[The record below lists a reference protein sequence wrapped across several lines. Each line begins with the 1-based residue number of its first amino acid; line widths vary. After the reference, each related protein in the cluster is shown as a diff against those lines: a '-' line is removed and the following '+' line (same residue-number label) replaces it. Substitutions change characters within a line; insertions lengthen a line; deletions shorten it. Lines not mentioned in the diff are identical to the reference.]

1 MAKKDV
7 VVKANKVR
15 NWHKLGK
22 FIRLALLILLLLLII
37 IYIVL
42 KVLFND
48 GSFIVTLDRND
59 MLYSGLA
66 MYETLNDPTPKRR
79 LKAEELQ
86 FMDNI
91 SINWLPE
98 NITEGEGS
106 HNGKNYI
113 AYSFYMENQGDAV
126 LNYWYNVFMD
136 DVIKNADEALRIM
149 IIINDEATVYAK
161 GNSLNGEAEP
171 VYYVNNK
178 IKKKSIEKDEYTTKF
193 RNDKDGTIILGQRK
207 DMKAGDLDK
216 ITVVIWIEG
225 DDPECTNALIGGHVR
240 LHMKLIEEHTE
251 DTIKELE

>member
-7 VVKANKVR
+7 VVKANKIR
-15 NWHKLGK
+15 NWQRLGK
-22 FIRLALLILLLLLII
+22 FAKLAVLLLLLLLIV

-42 KVLFND
+42 KILFND
-48 GSFIVTLDRND
+48 GSFVVALEDNK

-66 MYETLNDPTPKRR
+66 MYETLNDPTPKRK
-79 LKAEELQ
+79 LKAEDLQ

-91 SINWLPE
+91 SIKWLPDD
-98 NITEGEGS
+98 ITEYEGS

-113 AYSFYMENQGDAV
+113 AYSFYMENQGEAI
-126 LNYWYNVFMD
+126 LNYWYSIVMD

-149 IIINDEATVYAK
+149 IYVNDEKTIYAK
-161 GNSLNGEAEP
+161 GNSIDGEAEP
-171 VYYVNNK
+171 GTK
-178 IKKKSIEKDEYTTKF
+178 KF
-193 RNDKDGTIILGQRK
+193 RDDEDGMIILEQRK

-216 ITVVIWIEG
+216 ITVVVWIEG

-251 DTIKELE
+251 ETLNELE

>member
-7 VVKANKVR
+7 VVKANKIR
-15 NWHKLGK
+15 NWQRLGK
-22 FIRLALLILLLLLII
+22 FAMLDILLLLLLLIV

-42 KVLFND
+42 KILFND
-48 GSFIVTLDRND
+48 GSFVVALEDNK

-66 MYETLNDPTPKRR
+66 MYETLNDPTPKRK
-79 LKAEELQ
+79 LKAEDLQ

-91 SINWLPE
+91 SIKWLPDD
-98 NITEGEGS
+98 ITEYEGS

-113 AYSFYMENQGDAV
+113 AYSFYMENQGEAI
-126 LNYWYNVFMD
+126 LNYWYSIVMD

-149 IIINDEATVYAK
+149 IYVNDEKTIYAK
-161 GNSLNGEAEP
+161 GNSIDGEAEP
-171 VYYVNNK
+171 GTK
-178 IKKKSIEKDEYTTKF
+178 KF
-193 RNDKDGTIILGQRK
+193 RDDEDGMIILEQRK

-216 ITVVIWIEG
+216 ITVVVWIEG

-251 DTIKELE
+251 ETLNELE